1 MKKILKLI
9 SGVVQ
14 AVMAALLFVP
24 ISLWDGEYIKY
35 LADLYNYYQ
44 GNTTEYPGYELS
56 GEYESIS
63 FFYRVTGVAA
73 ADIIDKVLLI
83 LFYILLAL
91 LIIGLVW
98 TVLQSF
104 IKLKKQRL
112 VTLSIAT
119 VQTVVLVVF
128 LIRSLEEF
136 FPPNTL
142 MWYEEFSPNVGFY
155 IMIALAL
162 VNVAIPVI
170 EFLKKRREKA
180 IVLEPME
187 DIEQEEVNCD
197 IVEDAP
203 TNPEAQAVNAVSDVE
218 ELKKY
223 KELLD
228 SGIITQ
234 EEFDAKKKQLLGI

>member
-1 MKKILKLI
+1 
-9 SGVVQ
+9 
-14 AVMAALLFVP
+14 
-24 ISLWDGEYIKY
+24 
-35 LADLYNYYQ
+35 
-44 GNTTEYPGYELS
+44 
-56 GEYESIS
+56 
-63 FFYRVTGVAA
+63 
-73 ADIIDKVLLI
+73 
-83 LFYILLAL
+83 
-91 LIIGLVW
+91 
-98 TVLQSF
+98 
-104 IKLKKQRL
+104 
-112 VTLSIAT
+112 
-119 VQTVVLVVF
+119 
-128 LIRSLEEF
+128 
-136 FPPNTL
+136 
-142 MWYEEFSPNVGFY
+142 
-155 IMIALAL
+155 MIALAL

-203 TNPEAQAVNAVSDVE
+203 TNPETQAVNAVSDVE

>member
-24 ISLWDGEYIKY
+24 ISLWNGDYIKNV
-35 LADLYNYYQ
+35 ADLYNYYQ
-44 GNTTEYPGYELS
+44 GNTTEYPGYELL

-91 LIIGLVW
+91 LIIGLLW
-98 TVLQSF
+98 TVLQIF
-104 IKLKKQRL
+104 TKLKKHRF
-112 VTLSIAT
+112 VTFSIAA

-128 LIRSLEEF
+128 LIRSLKTIF
-136 FPPNTL
+136 SDAL
-142 MWYEEFSPNVGFY
+142 GYDDFSPNVGFY

-162 VNVAIPVI
+162 VNLTIPVI

-203 TNPEAQAVNAVSDVE
+203 TNPKTQAVNAVSDVE